1 MLKKLFNSSIGRKIA
16 MALSGIFLIVF
27 LTQHF
32 LINITSVFSESLFNW
47 LSHFMGTNPLVQ
59 FVLQPI
65 LIAGVLFH
73 FVMGFILD
81 YQNRKARPVNYAV
94 FKGSKNSLM
103 VSRYMILS
111 GTVILSFLALHFYD
125 FWIPEMEYKYIQF
138 KPDDPNRYHHELVE
152 KFQDPVKVG
161 FYCISFIFLAL
172 HLVHGLASSTQSL
185 GTSNKYS
192 SLIKKISYSFGI
204 VVPLG
209 FCFIAV
215 SYTHLTLPTICSV

>member
-125 FWIPEMEYKYIQF
+125 FWIPEMEYKYIEF

-152 KFQDPVKVG
+152 KFQDPIKVV
-161 FYCISFIFLAL
+161 FYCVSFVFLAL

-209 FCFIAV
+209 FCFIDIYHFL
-215 SYTHLTLPTICSV
+215 SH

>member
-1 MLKKLFNSSIGRKIA
+1 MSIAIQTLA
-16 MALSGIFLIVF
+16 HTVAILLIHHHT
-27 LTQHF
+27 LQHF

-94 FKGSKNSLM
+94 FKGSKNSLL

-125 FWIPEMEYKYIQF
+125 FWIPEMEYKYIEF

-152 KFQDPVKVG
+152 KFQDPIKVG

-209 FCFIAV
+209 FCFIAIYHFL
-215 SYTHLTLPTICSV
+215 SH

>member
-47 LSHFMGTNPLVQ
+47 LSHFMGTNPIVQ

-94 FKGSKNSLM
+94 FKGSKNSLL

-111 GTVILSFLALHFYD
+111 GTVILSFLD
-125 FWIPEMEYKYIQF
+125 F
-138 KPDDPNRYHHELVE
+138 
-152 KFQDPVKVG
+152 
-161 FYCISFIFLAL
+161 S
-172 HLVHGLASSTQSL
+172 
-185 GTSNKYS
+185 
-192 SLIKKISYSFGI
+192 
-204 VVPLG
+204 
-209 FCFIAV
+209 
-215 SYTHLTLPTICSV
+215 

>member
-47 LSHFMGTNPLVQ
+47 LSHFMGTNPIVQ

-94 FKGSKNSLM
+94 FKGSKNSLL

-152 KFQDPVKVG
+152 KFRDPIKVG

-185 GTSNKYS
+185 GTSNNYS
-192 SLIKKISYSFGI
+192 SLIKKISYSFGF

-209 FCFIAV
+209 FCIIAI
-215 SYTHLTLPTICSV
+215 SHFLSH

>member
-47 LSHFMGTNPLVQ
+47 LSHFMGTNPIVQ
-59 FVLQPI
+59 FIFQPI

-81 YQNRKARPVNYAV
+81 YQNRKARPVNYTV
-94 FKGSKNSLM
+94 FKGSKNSLL

-152 KFQDPVKVG
+152 KFQDPIKVG

-209 FCFIAV
+209 FCFIAIYHFL
-215 SYTHLTLPTICSV
+215 SH

>member
-192 SLIKKISYSFGI
+192 SLMLHNIK
-204 VVPLG
+204 L
-209 FCFIAV
+209 
-215 SYTHLTLPTICSV
+215 HR

>member
-47 LSHFMGTNPLVQ
+47 LSHFMGTNPIVQ

-94 FKGSKNSLM
+94 FKGSKNSLL

-152 KFQDPVKVG
+152 KFQDPIKVG

-192 SLIKKISYSFGI
+192 SLIKQISYSFGI

-209 FCFIAV
+209 FCFIAIYHFL
-215 SYTHLTLPTICSV
+215 SH

>member
-32 LINITSVFSESLFNW
+32 LINITSVFSDSLFNW

-73 FVMGFILD
+73 FVMGFVLD
-81 YQNRKARPVNYAV
+81 YQNRKARPVGYAV
-94 FKGSKNSLM
+94 FSGSKNSLM

-111 GTVILSFLALHFYD
+111 GVVILSFLGLHFYD
-125 FWIPEMEYKYIQF
+125 FWIPEMEYKYIEF

-152 KFQDPVKVG
+152 KFQDPTKVV
-161 FYCISFIFLAL
+161 FYCISFVFLAL

-185 GTSNKYS
+185 GTSNRYS

-204 VVPLG
+204 FIPLG
-209 FCFIAV
+209 FCFIAIYHFL
-215 SYTHLTLPTICSV
+215 SH

>member
-1 MLKKLFNSSIGRKIA
+1 
-16 MALSGIFLIVF
+16 
-27 LTQHF
+27 
-32 LINITSVFSESLFNW
+32 
-47 LSHFMGTNPLVQ
+47 
-59 FVLQPI
+59 
-65 LIAGVLFH
+65 
-73 FVMGFILD
+73 MGFILD

-94 FKGSKNSLM
+94 FRGSKNSLL

-152 KFQDPVKVG
+152 KFQDPIKVV

-209 FCFIAV
+209 FCFIAIL
-215 SYTHLTLPTICSV
+215 SLIHI

>member
-1 MLKKLFNSSIGRKIA
+1 

-47 LSHFMGTNPLVQ
+47 LSHFMGTNPIVQ

-94 FKGSKNSLM
+94 FKGSKNSLL

-125 FWIPEMEYKYIQF
+125 FWIPEMEYKYIEF

-152 KFQDPVKVG
+152 KFQDPIKVG

-209 FCFIAV
+209 FCFIDIYHFL
-215 SYTHLTLPTICSV
+215 SH

>member
-1 MLKKLFNSSIGRKIA
+1 MLDRCW
-16 MALSGIFLIVF
+16 IVF
-27 LTQHF
+27 PFRYGYFTSIFPPSASEIWGRVRPKRCKPFF
-32 LINITSVFSESLFNW
+32 LLI
-47 LSHFMGTNPLVQ
+47 
-59 FVLQPI
+59 LQCR
-65 LIAGVLFH
+65 AF
-73 FVMGFILD
+73 
-81 YQNRKARPVNYAV
+81 

-209 FCFIAV
+209 FCFIAIYHFL
-215 SYTHLTLPTICSV
+215 SH

>member
-185 GTSNKYS
+185 GTNNKYS

-209 FCFIAV
+209 FCFLSLI
-215 SYTHLTLPTICSV
+215 HI

>member
-32 LINITSVFSESLFNW
+32 LINITSVFRERLFNC
-47 LSHFMGTNPLVQ
+47 LSHFMGTTPNVQ

-94 FKGSKNSLM
+94 FKGSKNSLL

-125 FWIPEMEYKYIQF
+125 FWIPEMEYK
-138 KPDDPNRYHHELVE
+138 
-152 KFQDPVKVG
+152 
-161 FYCISFIFLAL
+161 
-172 HLVHGLASSTQSL
+172 
-185 GTSNKYS
+185 
-192 SLIKKISYSFGI
+192 
-204 VVPLG
+204 
-209 FCFIAV
+209 
-215 SYTHLTLPTICSV
+215 

>member
-1 MLKKLFNSSIGRKIA
+1 MSKSSFYKSIGYKVL
-16 MALSGIFLIVF
+16 MALSGLFLMFF
-27 LTQHF
+27 LVQHLTINMLS
-32 LINITSVFSESLFNW
+32 LISPELFNEV
-47 LSHFMGTNPLVQ
+47 SHFMGTNPIVQ

-94 FKGSKNSLM
+94 FKGSKNSLL

-125 FWIPEMEYKYIQF
+125 FWIPEMEYKYIEF

-152 KFQDPVKVG
+152 KFQDPIKVG

-209 FCFIAV
+209 FCFIDIYHFL
-215 SYTHLTLPTICSV
+215 SH

>member
-47 LSHFMGTNPLVQ
+47 LSHFMGTNPIVQ

-94 FKGSKNSLM
+94 FKGSKNSLL

-125 FWIPEMEYKYIQF
+125 FWIPEMEYKYIEF

-152 KFQDPVKVG
+152 KFQDPIKVG

-209 FCFIAV
+209 FCFIAIYYRLN
-215 SYTHLTLPTICSV
+215 SI

>member
-1 MLKKLFNSSIGRKIA
+1 MSLTSSSIGRKVA
-16 MALSGIFLIVF
+16 MALSGIFLVLF

-32 LINITSVFSESLFNW
+32 SINMLSVFSESLFNQV
-47 LSHFMGTNPLVQ
+47 SHFMGNNPIVQ
-59 FVLQPI
+59 FILQPI
-65 LIAGVLFH
+65 LIFGVLFH

-185 GTSNKYS
+185 GTSIKYS

-209 FCFIAV
+209 FCFIAIYHFL
-215 SYTHLTLPTICSV
+215 SH